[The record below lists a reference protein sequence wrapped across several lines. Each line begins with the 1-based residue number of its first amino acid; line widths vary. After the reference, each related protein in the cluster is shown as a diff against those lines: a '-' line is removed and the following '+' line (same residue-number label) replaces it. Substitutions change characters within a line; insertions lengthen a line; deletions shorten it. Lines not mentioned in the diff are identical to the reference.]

1 MRSCIFFVTV
11 LFACMTVQG
20 CTAANGQTEESETDG
35 GNKEQLTISFDFRR
49 GGIASSQYA
58 IWIEDEEG
66 KLVRTLYATFFTVK
80 GGYEYREDAIP
91 LWVSKAS
98 PKKMTDT
105 QVDAITGAT
114 PGNGKLTYIWDGT
127 DQNGT
132 RVPKGKY
139 HFFVEGTLYWKS
151 RVLFSGIV
159 DWGGDEQVSIP
170 VETRYFNKS
179 SVNKDMISSIKVSH
193 KRK

>member
-1 MRSCIFFVTV
+1 MRIRIVVITILFV
-11 LFACMTVQG
+11 CMTVQG
-20 CTAANGQTEESETDG
+20 CTVANGQTEGAGTDG
-35 GNKEQLTISFDFRR
+35 DNKEQLIISFDFRR

-58 IWIEDEEG
+58 IWIEDDEG
-66 KLVRTLYATFFTVK
+66 KLMRTLYATSFTTK
-80 GGYEYREDAIP
+80 GGYEYRGDAIP
-91 LWVSKAS
+91 FWVGKAC
-98 PKKMTDT
+98 PEKMTDT

-127 DQNGT
+127 DQNGV

-151 RVLFSGIV
+151 RVVFSGIV
-159 DWGGDEQVSIP
+159 NWGEDEQESIP

-179 SVNKDMISSIKVSH
+179 SVNKDMISSVKVSY
-193 KRK
+193 KQK

>member
-1 MRSCIFFVTV
+1 MKIRIVFVTI
-11 LFACMTVQG
+11 LFVCMSVQG
-20 CTAANGQTEESETDG
+20 CTAANRQTEGVGTDG
-35 GNKEQLTISFDFRR
+35 DNKEQLIISFDFRR

-58 IWIEDEEG
+58 IWIEDDEG
-66 KLVRTLYATFFTVK
+66 KLMRTLYATSFTTK
-80 GGYEYREDAIP
+80 GGYEYRGDAIP
-91 LWVSKAS
+91 FWVGKAC
-98 PKKMTDT
+98 PEKMTDA

-114 PGNGKLTYIWDGT
+114 PINGNLTYIWDGT
-127 DQNGT
+127 DQNGI

-159 DWGGDEQVSIP
+159 NWGEDEQELIP

-179 SVNKDMISSIKVSH
+179 SVNKDMISSVKASY
-193 KRK
+193 KQK

>member
-1 MRSCIFFVTV
+1 MKIRIFFVTV

-20 CTAANGQTEESETDG
+20 CTAANGQTEESGTDSS
-35 GNKEQLTISFDFRR
+35 NKELTIFFDFQR

-58 IWIEDEEG
+58 IWIENEEG
-66 KLVRTLYATFFTVK
+66 KLVRTLYATSFTAK
-80 GGYEYREDAIP
+80 GGYEYRRDAIP
-91 LWVSKAS
+91 FWVGKAC
-98 PKKMTDT
+98 PEKMTDT

-139 HFFVEGTLYWKS
+139 HFFIEGTLYWKS
-151 RVLFSGIV
+151 RVLFSGTV
-159 DWGGDEQVSIP
+159 NLGGAEQVSIP
-170 VETRYFNKS
+170 IETRYFNWS
-179 SVNKDMISSIKVSH
+179 TVNKDMISSIKVSYRQ
-193 KRK
+193 K

>member
-1 MRSCIFFVTV
+1 MKSYVFFLTV

-20 CTAANGQTEESETDG
+20 CTAANGQIEESGTDR
-35 GNKEQLTISFDFRR
+35 GNKEQLIISFDFLR

-66 KLVRTLYATFFTVK
+66 KLVRTLYATSFTAK

-91 LWVSKAS
+91 FWVRKAC
-98 PKKMTDT
+98 PEKMTDI

-114 PGNGKLTYIWDGT
+114 PGNGKQTYIWDGT
-127 DQNGT
+127 DQNGI

-139 HFFVEGTLYWKS
+139 HFFIEGTLYWKS

-159 DWGGDEQVSIP
+159 NWGEAEQKSIP

-179 SVNKDMISSIKVSH
+179 SVNKDMISSIKVGYV
-193 KRK
+193 RK